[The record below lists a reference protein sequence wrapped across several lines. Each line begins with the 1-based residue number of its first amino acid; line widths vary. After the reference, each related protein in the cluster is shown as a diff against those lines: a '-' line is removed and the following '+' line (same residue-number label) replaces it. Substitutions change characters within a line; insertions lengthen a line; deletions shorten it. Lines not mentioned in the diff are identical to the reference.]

1 PDMCYDR
8 EHDDQDDTDKI
19 VQERDLL
26 TSLIEKLKCEIDGSK
41 NCNKFLETS
50 NKALADNLKGEIE
63 DFKTKN
69 KSLKSSNNHF
79 KEANNELS
87 KTNQLMFKDLKKFQA
102 ELDRSRS
109 KLSDLIRPFDYD
121 QLNNLYDLFVPQR
134 EKSPAQHNFSK
145 ESKKSPTSAKNE
157 LVLLVYKVVAVFNK
171 VNATKS
177 RVTIAVKD
185 TKPYTRLKS
194 SRSIHWDPQ
203 VVSEHVLYEPT
214 IVEDKLDKKNE
225 MKARGTLLMTL
236 LNKDQLKIHSYQDA
250 KLLMEAIEKRCRGN
264 KESKKVQRTLLK
276 KQYENFTTSSLKT
289 LEQTFDREDVEQID
303 PDDLEEMDLKWE
315 MAMLTIRA
323 RRFMKRTCKSLDIN
337 G

>member
-1 PDMCYDR
+1 MN
-8 EHDDQDDTDKI
+8 
-19 VQERDLL
+19 
-26 TSLIEKLKCEIDGSK
+26 EIDRLSSK
-41 NCNKFLETS
+41 YYYVDHMNAILGVCTELDEVTNLQCDYLETLE
-50 NKALADNLKGEIE
+50 KCKCLEIE
-63 DFKTKN
+63 IS
-69 KSLKSSNNHF
+69 KSRTMSKSFEALQNHAINLELELKQY
-79 KEANNELS
+79 NEQIKMTNLS
-87 KTNQLMFKDLKKFQA
+87 KKISQ
-102 ELDRSRS
+102 
-109 KLSDLIRPFDYD
+109 
-121 QLNNLYDLFVPQR
+121 
-134 EKSPAQHNFSK
+134 
-145 ESKKSPTSAKNE
+145 
-157 LVLLVYKVVAVFNK
+157 
-171 VNATKS
+171 
-177 RVTIAVKD
+177 
-185 TKPYTRLKS
+185 RLKS